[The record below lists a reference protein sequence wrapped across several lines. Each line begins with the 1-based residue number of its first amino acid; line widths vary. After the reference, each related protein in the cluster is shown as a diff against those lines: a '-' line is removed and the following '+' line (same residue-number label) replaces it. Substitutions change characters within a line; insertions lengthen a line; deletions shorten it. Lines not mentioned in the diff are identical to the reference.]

1 MRRALHRIESIHVNN
16 WFKSVEIR
24 KNKENI
30 SVSNFSRSYNFEKII
45 PMCRLLTLTYSEKK
59 EWKDIKY

>member
-30 SVSNFSRSYNFEKII
+30 SVSNFSR
-45 PMCRLLTLTYSEKK
+45 
-59 EWKDIKY
+59 